1 MKTIL
6 VLISVLSIF
15 LFFQPLAAR
24 EKVAIPEYTVE
35 GLKLIP
41 DTKDVALVWA
51 DPDADLSQY
60 KRITLLEPYI
70 AFKKN
75 WQRDQNR
82 SSTTRVRTSDMD
94 RIKGRTKTLFMEVF
108 TEELEQGGYS
118 LTSERAHDVLIVRP
132 AIIDLNVSAPDV
144 RSSGRVETYTQS
156 AGSMTLYLELYDAE
170 TNDLLA
176 KVLDPKADRQSGFMQ
191 WQTGPANLAAGKRMM
206 KPWAQALRSGLDE
219 ARDATHR

>member
-24 EKVAIPEYTVE
+24 EKVAVPEYTVE

-60 KRITLLEPYI
+60 KRINLLEPYI

-82 SSTTRVRTSDMD
+82 GLGMKVKTSDMD
-94 RIKGRTKTLFMEVF
+94 RIKGRTKTIFMEVF
-108 TEELEQGGYS
+108 T
-118 LTSERAHDVLIVRP
+118 
-132 AIIDLNVSAPDV
+132 
-144 RSSGRVETYTQS
+144 
-156 AGSMTLYLELYDAE
+156 
-170 TNDLLA
+170 
-176 KVLDPKADRQSGFMQ
+176 
-191 WQTGPANLAAGKRMM
+191 
-206 KPWAQALRSGLDE
+206 
-219 ARDATHR
+219 